1 MHHARVRRADPRHL
15 VGCEVSRLA
24 PDQDWAAKWPGT
36 VGYYAI
42 GSNMRD
48 AKECRNEGAEIVI
61 VSRSE
66 AVAGHREFLDSRN
79 EPQ

>member
-1 MHHARVRRADPRHL
+1 MT
-15 VGCEVSRLA
+15 RLL

-48 AKECRNEGAEIVI
+48 AKERRDEGAEIVI

-66 AVAGHREFLDSRN
+66 AVVGHRQFLESRRAAT
-79 EPQ
+79 